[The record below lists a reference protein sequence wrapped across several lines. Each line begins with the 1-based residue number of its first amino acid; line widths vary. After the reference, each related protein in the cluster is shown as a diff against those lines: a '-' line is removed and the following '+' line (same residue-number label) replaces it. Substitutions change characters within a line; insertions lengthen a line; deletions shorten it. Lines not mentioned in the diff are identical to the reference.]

1 MFDFTARPLAEKKG
15 VYSRY
20 RKRAF
25 HRLRLRPGVPRSR
38 CRRRCRLTSARRIDL
53 VVTDLAVNGFP
64 GGQITLLETAPGV
77 SVAEVIAA
85 TEADLSIPNNVPE
98 MKI

>member
-1 MFDFTARPLAEKKG
+1 
-15 VYSRY
+15 
-20 RKRAF
+20 
-25 HRLRLRPGVPRSR
+25 VP
-38 CRRRCRLTSARRIDL
+38 LTSARSINL
-53 VVTDLAVNGFP
+53 VVTDLAVIGFP
-64 GGQITLLETAPGV
+64 GRQITLLETAPGV